1 MIRLDLFE
9 HLQEAM
15 SAPQE
20 AQLLDL
26 LHEFDAVIA
35 ALEDH
40 AVLEVAADAL
50 LQLATIVEA
59 KYVGVIEEV
68 KAEVQP
74 RPFRDPVVSIDFFD
88 GFVRQS
94 MVVEFDEFI
103 EPIPLLP
110 LPSYVEG
117 DWTAPHDLRSDYISE
132 PAMVQVIRDAMID
145 DVAVLLDALPDRQPP
160 VDIDVIKDLSHGE
173 EIEVWTTE
181 LVAMMEKLQQRKR
194 KTISLLDLVCTL
206 ELSRTQSERKRC
218 LIDLWMTFL
227 LGKHPYQLRRSAHDF
242 YSLVGICVDYDKDQ
256 TKPLCTFDA

>member
-9 HLQEAM
+9 HLQAAM

-26 LHEFDAVIA
+26 LREFDAVISG
-35 ALEDH
+35 LEDR
-40 AVLEVAADAL
+40 AVLEVAANAL

-59 KYVGVIEEV
+59 KYVGVIEAV

-74 RPFRDPVVSIDFFD
+74 RGARDPVVSIDFFD
-88 GFVRQS
+88 AFVRRS
-94 MVVEFDEFI
+94 MVVDFEEFI

-110 LPSYVEG
+110 LPCNLEG
-117 DWTAPHDLRSDYISE
+117 DWSVPHDLRSNYISE
-132 PAMVQVIRDAMID
+132 AAVAQAIREAMID
-145 DVAVLLDALPDRQPP
+145 DAVVLLDALPDRQPLI
-160 VDIDVIKDLSHGE
+160 DIDAIKDLSHGE
-173 EIEVWTTE
+173 EIEAWTTE

-206 ELSRTQSERKRC
+206 EISRTQSGRKRC

-227 LGKHPYQLRRSAHDF
+227 LGKHPYQLRRAAHNF
-242 YSLVGICVDYDKDQ
+242 YSLVGIEVVCEPD
-256 TKPLCTFDA
+256 PN